1 MNVLVINLKGGAA
14 KTTNASL
21 IASFLPT
28 TNKEQNLLIEID
40 KINESDSKIK
50 SKDYKSVQVD
60 FLNESDQSFLE
71 FENYLLDEGVKIID
85 VGAVKLEIF
94 HKSMTA
100 ANLYSTIDLLI
111 IPSMDG
117 SDDML
122 VAMSFLQTIRDV
134 ITPDRI
140 MFSFNRFNDHEYT
153 SHEEQFSSFFDK
165 KSEIKKNFGIDLS
178 NEDNYYIL
186 KDSRAIK
193 LSRAKKCT
201 LKSLVDT
208 DADAITAAQRAE
220 KDRVKRLELTRQ
232 RSLILSSQ
240 NFYNDYV
247 INMIEKIMFKLQK
260 SSK

>member
-1 MNVLVINLKGGAA
+1 MNILVINLKGGAA

-21 IASFLPT
+21 IASFLPQ
-28 TNKEQNLLIEID
+28 NRDANLLIEID
-40 KINESDSKIK
+40 KINQSDSKIK
-50 SKDYKSVQVD
+50 SKDYKSIQLD
-60 FLNESDQSFLE
+60 FLNESDSQFLE
-71 FENYLLDEGVKIID
+71 FENFLLDEGVKIID
-85 VGAVKLEIF
+85 VGAVKLEVF
-94 HKSMTA
+94 HKAMTA
-100 ANLYSTIDLLI
+100 ANLYSTIDLLV

-140 MFSFNRFNDHEYT
+140 MFSFNRFNEHEYT
-153 SHEEQFSSFFDK
+153 SHQEQFSSFFEK
-165 KSEIKKNFGIDLS
+165 KNEIKKNFGIDLS

-201 LKSLVDT
+201 LKSLVDI
-208 DADAITAAQRAE
+208 DVDVITQAQRAE
-220 KDRVKRLELTRQ
+220 KDRDKRLELTRE

-247 INMIEKIMFKLQK
+247 IPMIEKIAKKLQK
-260 SSK
+260 